1 MTLTKYRSQGHCLG
15 AFTKVAETF
24 AFVFVVVVILSLLA
38 FKARKVMDFIMLLS
52 SLYRYKDV

>member
-24 AFVFVVVVILSLLA
+24 AFVFFVVVLSLLA